1 MTRTLRHTT
10 LGIAAALT
18 ALVLAGCGGDD
29 DAGGGSSSPSGTGSG
44 TDTGSGSDPAS
55 LSDVEIGLD
64 TLGYAI
70 EAAMGNVDGYE
81 VDGSTLRIQINDD
94 YDEYLS
100 SECTIIET
108 VAASTDL
115 PADAVVELEYD
126 DGTTT
131 NCDV

>member
-1 MTRTLRHTT
+1 MTRTLQRTT

-29 DAGGGSSSPSGTGSG
+29 DAGGGSSPQSGTGSG
-44 TDTGSGSDPAS
+44 GDSGSDTAS

-100 SECTIIET
+100 SECLIIET
-108 VAASTDL
+108 VAGSTGL
-115 PADAVVELEYD
+115 PPDAEVELEYD

-131 NCDV
+131 SCDV